1 MKEWMCGYIGQCL
14 SRVPRSSYRER
25 LAAELADHLESL
37 AEELEQSGRTPP
49 QARTEAVERLGNP
62 EKLALQYQSAWRR
75 HAGAPQ
81 YWMPRLCLGCVCTG
95 SAYFAVVAAMAALG
109 ITYDR
114 EPGIP
119 MQGNPV
125 LTALVGALLFLVPF
139 FAGTMCLMRTLKGCP
154 GQRKLVTAGL
164 LLAWAGEKAAILALS
179 ALIYRMPLWAPGPLI
194 GRISG
199 GGDPTAPW
207 FTPAYI
213 LLTLAGCV
221 VMEAVSGGLHRS
233 QRSCCVQ

>member
-1 MKEWMCGYIGQCL
+1 MEQLGD
-14 SRVPRSSYRER
+14 P
-25 LAAELADHLESL
+25 
-37 AEELEQSGRTPP
+37 EE
-49 QARTEAVERLGNP
+49 
-62 EKLALQYQSAWRR
+62 LALQYQSAWQR
-75 HAGAPQ
+75 HAG
-81 YWMPRLCLGCVCTG
+81 
-95 SAYFAVVAAMAALG
+95 AMAALG

-119 MQGNPV
+119 MQGDSA

-139 FAGTMCLMRTLKGCP
+139 SAGTMCLMRTLEGCP

-179 ALIYRMPLWAPGPLI
+179 ALIYGMPLWAPGPLI

-221 VMEAVSGGLHRS
+221 VMGAVSGGLHRS
-233 QRSCCVQ
+233 ERNRCAQ